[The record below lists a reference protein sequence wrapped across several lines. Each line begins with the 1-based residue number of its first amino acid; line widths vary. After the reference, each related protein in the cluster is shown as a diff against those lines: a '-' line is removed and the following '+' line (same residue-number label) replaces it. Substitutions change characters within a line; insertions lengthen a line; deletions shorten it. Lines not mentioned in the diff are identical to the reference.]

1 MLERIATAICV
12 AATLGS
18 AALFVMKV
26 VNNPLDGRRIALAS
40 DLRTIK
46 PVEEDYSVKGPEN
59 YDALRDAITT
69 KRAIWTEL
77 IEPPPPPPPR
87 VKVIPP
93 PDFEKLLRKV
103 SVARGGRVK
112 KGGVVVKVR
121 FHHKGGGVRGVMHE
135 VGDLINGC
143 EILSFNKDSV
153 TFGFNQGG
161 KKYTYELPM

>member
-1 MLERIATAICV
+1 MLERLAIAICV

-18 AALFVMKV
+18 ATLFVMKFV
-26 VNNPLDGRRIALAS
+26 DNPLDGRRIALAN

-59 YDALRDAITT
+59 YDALRDAIAD

-87 VKVIPP
+87 QVVIPP
-93 PDFEKLLRKV
+93 PDWEKLLRKV
-103 SVARGGRVK
+103 FVARGRVK

-121 FHHKGGGVRGVMHE
+121 FHHKGGGVRGVMYE
-135 VGDLINGC
+135 IGDTINGC

-153 TFGFNQGG
+153 TFGITQNG
-161 KKYTYELPM
+161 KKYTHDLPM

>member
-12 AATLGS
+12 AATLGA
-18 AALFVMKV
+18 AALFVMKF
-26 VNNPLDGRRIALAS
+26 VNNPLDDRRLALAN

-59 YDALRDAITT
+59 YDALRDAITN

-77 IEPPPPPPPR
+77 IKQKPPAPKIVKPP
-87 VKVIPP
+87 PP

-103 SVARGGRVK
+103 SVARGRTK
-112 KGGVVVKVR
+112 KDGVVVKVR
-121 FHHKGGGVRGVMHE
+121 FHQKGGGIRGLMHE
-135 VGDLINGC
+135 VGDTINGC

-153 TFGFNQGG
+153 TFGINQKG
-161 KKYTYELPM
+161 KKYTYDLPM

>member
-18 AALFVMKV
+18 AALFVMKF
-26 VNNPLDGRRIALAS
+26 VNNPLDSRRLALAN

-59 YDALRDAITT
+59 YDALRDAITA

-77 IEPPPPPPPR
+77 IKPPPPPPPR
-87 VKVIPP
+87 VVVIPP
-93 PDFEKLLRKV
+93 PDFKKLLRKV

-112 KGGVVVKVR
+112 KAGVVIKVR
-121 FHHKGGGVRGVMHE
+121 FHQKGGGIRGLMHE
-135 VGDLINGC
+135 VGDTINGC
-143 EILSFNKDSV
+143 EILSFNEDSV
-153 TFGFNQGG
+153 TFGINQKG
-161 KKYTYELPM
+161 KKYTYDLPM